1 MRRIFP
7 IILALSV
14 LGLTLSE
21 NSSVSD
27 IVRELVDETEKCMKP
42 LGSTGVRPIINQMK
56 IAVQNSM
63 RRARGGPRKDAAE
76 SCKKVVKK
84 IKTEIAKGSPSP
96 NKLNHAR
103 KCFDTLFLS
112 ECVLEVKEYYK
123 WELKQTAA
131 KAKAMGN
138 RV

>member
-27 IVRELVDETEKCMKP
+27 IVRELLDETEKCMKP
-42 LGSTGVRPIINQMK
+42 LGTTGLRIIKNQMK
-56 IAVQNSM
+56 IGVQNSM
-63 RRARGGPRKDAAE
+63 RRARGGPPKNAAE

-84 IKTEIAKGSPSP
+84 IKKEIEKGSPP
-96 NKLNHAR
+96 AKKLNHAR

-123 WELKQTAA
+123 
-131 KAKAMGN
+131 
-138 RV
+138 